1 MKYCRFCGKQI
12 RENANFCKHCGKK
25 LSNDIQNETITIP
38 GKCSNCGKTIGVFS
52 KRTCCDNC
60 LPLVLSKL
68 ESLQKQNNKNAELL
82 SKKNKPLIYY
92 LEILEKQIE
101 LHEEILTTKLYFPE
115 IVTYCISKE
124 EYYKEI
130 LDIVITQIKNKI
142 SIIQDKNSIQIDKR
156 NEIKELEKLYGELS
170 ECKFNFEYL
179 KDIIEAAQVF
189 VKKYIFSLKTGN
201 KNIILVDEE
210 TGEVIS

>member
-1 MKYCRFCGKQI
+1 MKYCKYCGKQI
-12 RENANFCKHCGKK
+12 SETANFCNHCGKN
-25 LSNDIQNETITIP
+25 LSNNIQSQTAVP
-38 GKCSNCGKTIGVFS
+38 GKCSNCGKTIGLLS
-52 KRTCCDNC
+52 RKTCCDNC
-60 LPLVLSKL
+60 RPIIVSRLNL
-68 ESLQKQNNKNAELL
+68 LQNKNDKNVKSL

-101 LHEEILTTKLYFPE
+101 LHEEILILKSYYPE
-115 IVTYCISKE
+115 TITYCESKE
-124 EYYKEI
+124 EYCEEI

-142 SIIQDKNSIQIDKR
+142 SIIQDKNSIQTDKR

-179 KDIIEAAQVF
+179 KDIIEDAQAF